1 MTNTIEVTSKI
12 EAEILALVGLKPRKD
27 RAAHLV
33 AMLTAVS
40 KVSDAEWK
48 GLSEDAQ
55 NWYNAAQPFYNDGK
69 PLPDFPD
76 IDQGATEP
84 AGASSN
90 SEETDVTA
98 SKKAAK
104 PATGKKTAPKP
115 SAGAAKKVAAAAK
128 TVAASKP
135 AKPAPTAK
143 TNGATPRSSGEE
155 GAPTLIRRAVI
166 DNPSITSAE
175 IVDEFKRKGIKCSNL
190 TVSSI
195 RSATVSTLRML
206 KEKGHLKGISV

>member
-1 MTNTIEVTSKI
+1 MTNTIEVTSTI

-33 AMLTAVS
+33 AVLTAVS

-48 GLSEDAQ
+48 GLSEAAQ

-76 IDQGATEP
+76 VDQDANEL
-84 AGASSN
+84 ASGN

-104 PATGKKTAPKP
+104 PVAGKKAAPKP
-115 SAGAAKKVAAAAK
+115 SAGTAKKVAAAAK
-128 TVAASKP
+128 TVAA
-135 AKPAPTAK
+135 AKPAPAAK
-143 TNGATPRSSGEE
+143 TNGATPRSSGDE

-166 DNPSITSAE
+166 ANPAVTSAE
-175 IVDEFKRKGIKCSNL
+175 IVEDFKRKGIKCSNL